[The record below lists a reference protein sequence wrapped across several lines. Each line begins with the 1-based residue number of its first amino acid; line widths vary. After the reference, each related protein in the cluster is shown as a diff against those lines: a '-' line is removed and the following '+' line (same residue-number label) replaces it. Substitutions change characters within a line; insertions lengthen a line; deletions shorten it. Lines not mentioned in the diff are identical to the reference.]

1 MNRSITIELEGVQY
15 MVDVDMELQSSN
27 IVYHVKTPQHFTGD
41 LPASFDIVQHD
52 DASVHLQD
60 AVQANTSKGEQLIGA
75 ICEQLRTLP
84 PQFKGSKGGEAKT

>member
-27 IVYHVKTPQHFTGD
+27 IVYHVKTPQHFTED
-41 LPASFDIVQHD
+41 LPANFDIVQHD

-60 AVQANTSKGEQLIGA
+60 AVQARTPKGKQLVAA

-84 PQFKGSKGGEAKT
+84 PQFKGGKGQEAKT